1 MSENKPIVVSADN
14 TRVRFEQW
22 AKNPTCEANTIS
34 AVLDV
39 AMGQV
44 AEKLGYENKK
54 ELPPFAIARGNQFEH
69 YLFENEGERIVA
81 GMRRE
86 KLISED
92 EMVEFFDYRFKGNV
106 QGLSKSAER
115 SKELSEKLLADLV
128 SGKASKTTKVISGLT
143 LKLAKG
149 VMLPEAKLYLDCLL
163 IQWGS
168 ELDNPRWKLKV
179 GEVKIFP
186 DRGGYTDPNQ
196 ISSARAQAGVYKHA
210 LDDWTAERKVTK
222 SFEINDFGFLVF
234 TWPGSTFPVIRPNED
249 LRSQANRAKEGFA
262 RMDVIGTRVIAD
274 NPENYD
280 PKQYADWVAHSKTNF
295 REACWSFCD
304 LAPRCQDEALA
315 QGRPVF
321 LGTDPAR
328 LLGTVTMSRAVELLN
343 LAKPETP
350 FEETLQ
356 AQLLDAESGLL

>member
-1 MSENKPIVVSADN
+1 MTDKNPIVVSADN

-44 AEKLGYENKK
+44 AEKLGYKDKK

-69 YLFENEGERIVA
+69 YLFENEGERIVQA
-81 GMRRE
+81 MRKE
-86 KLISED
+86 KLLSAD
-92 EMVEFFDYRFKGNV
+92 EEVEFFDYRFKGNV

-115 SKELSEKLLADLV
+115 SKELSEKLLAELI
-128 SGKASKTTKVISGLT
+128 SGKASKKTKVISGLT

-168 ELDNPRWKLKV
+168 ELDVPRWKLKV
-179 GEVKIFP
+179 GEIKIFP

-210 LDDWTAERKVTK
+210 LDDWTAERKVGK
-222 SFEINDFGFLVF
+222 SFDINDFGFLVF

-249 LRSQANRAKEGFA
+249 LRSQASRAKEGFA
-262 RMDVIGTRVIAD
+262 RMDIIGSRVIAD

-304 LAPRCQDEALA
+304 LASRCQDEALA
-315 QGRPVF
+315 NGRAVF

-328 LLGTVTMSRAVELLN
+328 LLGTVTMNRAVELIN
-343 LAKPETP
+343 GADPESP

-356 AQLLDAESGLL
+356 AQLLNAENGLL